1 MPMLL
6 PPHRVFALM
15 LVLWIAGCAN
25 ATVADRPMRVA
36 SEPTEQSP
44 KGQLRINTA
53 FVSDFEGSLTKAERN
68 AVISSL
74 LNDRERALLAAQ
86 R

>member
-1 MPMLL
+1 MSL
-6 PPHRVFALM
+6 PDHRIFSLM
-15 LVLWIAGCAN
+15 LVLWIGGCAN
-25 ATVADRPMRVA
+25 ATVANRPMRVA

-44 KGQLRINTA
+44 KAQLKINTP
-53 FVSDFEGSLTKAERN
+53 FVGDFEGSLTKAERN

-74 LNDRERALLAAQ
+74 LNDRERVLRAAQ